1 MIFADNRQHFFKP
14 LTGKHRGRVAECLTQ
29 LYQRVYGALADYGQ
43 SLSREQIVDVFQ
55 QAWLRAPEL
64 DADAADDDV
73 LPNDERERAAWVLRL
88 LVEHGWLERHVDE
101 ASLSSSYS
109 FSLAGRQFTQPMLED
124 EGQRMRARHRNTRNT
139 RHALSAFVEAEVPD
153 VHDLLSAAEYSER
166 IVTDFSDII
175 AELESRTRQLVR
187 EVEAQQLVQDAAE
200 QFFAFMTRRFE
211 PDVSVRLSA
220 DSVEQHRLAIV
231 ALVRRARSKPKA
243 FMAAAERELRRL
255 YPDALERPEQS
266 LLLLLLDSIETRL
279 QNACELMLP
288 ALRAALNNFTRR
300 ADIIMRQLA
309 YISRQGHHDVSGLC
323 ARIASLDESAQD
335 ALLERAADALAG
347 VGLGLLDPGQVR
359 LRERASRR
367 VVGTLLEDAGLH
379 MDDDA
384 RQQMSVELAL
394 SSAFN
399 ITRQDLLSYLSRQLR
414 EGRTLSTRELEVHGA
429 PDLLASAHAIE
440 LAALTGEGGA
450 RFSLTPKGE
459 VHSDTYF
466 SQRDEYLI
474 ELLPGEDAE
483 HAA

>member
-1 MIFADNRQHFFKP
+1 MIFSNPRQHFFKP
-14 LTGKHRGRVAECLTQ
+14 LTGKHRGRVAECLAQ

-43 SLSREQIVDVFQ
+43 SLTREQIVDVFQ
-55 QAWLRAPEL
+55 QAWLLAPEL
-64 DADAADDDV
+64 DADAGDDE
-73 LPNDERERAAWVLRL
+73 PFPTDERERAAWVLRL
-88 LVEHGWLERHVDE
+88 LVEHGWLERHVDD

-109 FSLAGRQFTQPMLED
+109 FSRAGRQFTQPLIEA
-124 EGQRMRARHRNTRNT
+124 EGQRMRPRHRNTRNT
-139 RHALSAFVEAEVPD
+139 RNALRAFVEADEPD

-166 IVTDFSDII
+166 IVSDFTDVI
-175 AELESRTRQLVR
+175 AELEERTRQLVR

-211 PDVSVRLSA
+211 PDVAVRLSA

-231 ALVRRARSKPKA
+231 ALVQRARRKPKA
-243 FMAAAERELRRL
+243 FLAAGERELRRL
-255 YPDALERPEQS
+255 YPDALEHPGQS

-288 ALRAALNNFTRR
+288 ALRAALNGFTRR

-309 YISRQGHHDVSGLC
+309 YISRQGHQDLSGLC
-323 ARIASLDESAQD
+323 TRLAALDDSAQD

-347 VGLGLLDPGQVR
+347 VGVGLLDPGQVR
-359 LRERASRR
+359 LRERAAPR
-367 VVGTLLEDAGLH
+367 VVGTLLEDALH

-399 ITRQDLLSYLSRQLR
+399 ITRQDLLDYLARQLR
-414 EGRTLSTRELEVHGA
+414 QGQRLSTRALEVHGA

-450 RFSLTPKGE
+450 RFRLLPQAA
-459 VHSDTYF
+459 VHSDDYF

-474 ELLPGEDAE
+474 ELLPGDQSD